1 MYFWKCWR
9 DTRSFFIVFLIIAA
23 IVMPVAAIVC
33 VGTHLVED
41 FGTSAFSTTFGLILT
56 AVALG
61 LGAVGAIHEFAD
73 KTAHFLFTKPRS
85 RAYFV
90 WAGWAVGLAELAA
103 VAAVNFL
110 AGWATLSHYSKNP
123 FHSALNGSMTAQ
135 NFLDDLIFCIWA
147 YCLTYSLTVLLRNGL
162 KGLGASMA
170 ILFGLP
176 FFAAAVRWRWHI
188 DLPLFPGLPL
198 GSLPLVV
205 SNIIWILIA
214 MFFVLAVQLVVERA
228 EM

>member
-9 DTRSFFIVFLIIAA
+9 DTRYFFIVFLIIAA
-23 IVMPVAAIVC
+23 IVMPVAAVVC

-41 FGTSAFSTTFGLILT
+41 FGTSAFSSTFGLILT
-56 AVALG
+56 ALALG
-61 LGAVGAIHEFAD
+61 LGAIGAVHEFAE
-73 KTAHFLFTKPRS
+73 KTAHFLFTKPRR

-90 WAGWAVGLAELAA
+90 WAGWAVGFAELLAIA
-103 VAAVNFL
+103 TVNFL

-123 FHSALNGSMTAQ
+123 FHSTLNGSMEAQ
-135 NFLDDLIFCIWA
+135 NFLDPLIFCVWV
-147 YCLTYSLTVLLRNGL
+147 YCLTYSLTAVLRNGL

-170 ILFGLP
+170 IVFGLP
-176 FFAAAVRWRWHI
+176 YFGVVIRWRWHI

-205 SNIIWILIA
+205 SDIIWILVA
-214 MFFVLAVQLVVERA
+214 MLFVLAAQFVVERA
-228 EM
+228 EI

>member
-9 DTRSFFIVFLIIAA
+9 DTRSFFLVFLIIAA
-23 IVMPVAAIVC
+23 IVMPVAAVVC

-41 FGTSAFSTTFGLILT
+41 FGTSAFLTTFGLILT

-61 LGAVGAIHEFAD
+61 LGAVGAVHEFAE

-90 WAGWAVGLAELAA
+90 WVGWAVGCVEFLA
-103 VAAVNFL
+103 VAAVNLL
-110 AGWATLSHYSKNP
+110 AGWLTLSHYSKNP
-123 FHSALNGSMTAQ
+123 FHSTLNGSITTQ
-135 NFLDDLIFCIWA
+135 NILDPLIFCLWA
-147 YCLTYSLTVLLRNGL
+147 YCLTFALTVLLRNGL

-198 GSLPLVV
+198 GSLPMAV
-205 SNIIWILIA
+205 SNSIWILIA
-214 MFFVLAVQLVVERA
+214 MLFVLAAQLLVERA
-228 EM
+228 EI

>member
-1 MYFWKCWR
+1 MYLWKCWR
-9 DTRSFFIVFLIIAA
+9 DTRSFFIVSLVIAA
-23 IVMPVAAIVC
+23 IVMPVAAVVC

-41 FGTSAFSTTFGLILT
+41 FGTSAFLSTFGLILT

-61 LGAVGAIHEFAD
+61 LGAVGAIHEFAE
-73 KTAHFLFTKPRS
+73 KTAHFLFTKPRT

-90 WAGWAVGLAELAA
+90 WVGWAVGCAEFLA
-103 VAAVNFL
+103 VAVVNLL
-110 AGWATLSHYSKNP
+110 AGWLTLSHYSKV
-123 FHSALNGSMTAQ
+123 SGSITTH
-135 NFLDDLIFCIWA
+135 NVVDPLIFCLWA
-147 YCLTYSLTVLLRNGL
+147 YCLTYALTVLLRNGL

-188 DLPLFPGLPL
+188 DLPLSPGLPF
-198 GSLPLVV
+198 GSLPLAV

-214 MFFVLAVQLVVERA
+214 MLFVVAAQLVVERS
-228 EM
+228 EI

>member
-23 IVMPVAAIVC
+23 IVMPVAAVVC

-41 FGTSAFSTTFGLILT
+41 FGTSAFSATFGLILT
-56 AVALG
+56 ALALG
-61 LGAVGAIHEFAD
+61 LGAIGAVHEFAE

-90 WAGWAVGLAELAA
+90 WAGWAVGFAELLAIA
-103 VAAVNFL
+103 TVNFL

-123 FHSALNGSMTAQ
+123 FHSTLNGSMEAQ
-135 NFLDDLIFCIWA
+135 NFLDPLIFCVWV
-147 YCLTYSLTVLLRNGL
+147 YCLTYSLTAVLRNGL
-162 KGLGASMA
+162 KGIGASMA
-170 ILFGLP
+170 IVFGLP
-176 FFAAAVRWRWHI
+176 YFGVAIRWRWHI
-188 DLPLFPGLPL
+188 NLPLFPGLPL

-205 SNIIWILIA
+205 SDIIWILIA
-214 MFFVLAVQLVVERA
+214 TLFVLAAQLVVERA
-228 EM
+228 EI

>member
-9 DTRSFFIVFLIIAA
+9 DTRSFFVVFLIIAA
-23 IVMPVAAIVC
+23 IVMPVAAV
-33 VGTHLVED
+33 VSLGSHLVED
-41 FGTSAFSTTFGLILT
+41 FGPSAFLSTFGLILM

-61 LGAVGAIHEFAD
+61 LGAIGASHEFAEN
-73 KTAHFLFTKPRS
+73 TAHFLFTKPRS

-90 WAGWAVGLAELAA
+90 WVGWAVGFAELMA

-110 AGWATLSHYSKNP
+110 AGWATLAHYSKNP
-123 FHSALNGSMTAQ
+123 FHSTLNGSLAAQ
-135 NFLDDLIFCIWA
+135 NFLDPLISCIWV
-147 YCLTYSLTVLLRNGL
+147 YCLTYSLTALLRNGL

-170 ILFGLP
+170 IVFGLP

-188 DLPLFPGLPL
+188 ELPLFPGLPL
-198 GSLPLVV
+198 GSLPLAI

-214 MFFVLAVQLVVERA
+214 MLFVLAAQLIVERT
-228 EM
+228 EI

>member
-1 MYFWKCWR
+1 MYVWKCWR

-23 IVMPVAAIVC
+23 IVMPVAAVVC

-61 LGAVGAIHEFAD
+61 LGALGAIHEFAE

-85 RAYFV
+85 RAYFIWV
-90 WAGWAVGLAELAA
+90 GWAVGFAELLA
-103 VAAVNFL
+103 VATVNFL
-110 AGWATLSHYSKNP
+110 TGWATLSHYSKNP
-123 FHSALNGSMTAQ
+123 FHSTLNGSMTTE
-135 NFLDDLIFCIWA
+135 NFLDALIFCVWA

-162 KGLGASMA
+162 KGLGASMG

-176 FFAAAVRWRWHI
+176 YFAAAVRWRWHI
-188 DLPLFPGLPL
+188 DLPLVPGLPL
-198 GSLPLVV
+198 GTLPLAI
-205 SNIIWILIA
+205 SNIIWVLIA
-214 MFFVLAVQLVVERA
+214 VLFVLATQLVVERA
-228 EM
+228 EI